1 MGRERSKR
9 CGAGAKRAAREND
22 HPGEGPRHS
31 PPIGRAVGD
40 GRWAMDDGRWTM
52 DDGTFGKFLYG
63 KNLRKI
69 VAEHANVPPH
79 CPRPLPIRR
88 WEFWQIPLQKKPPQN
103 RSGTCQCS
111 PALPAPVANPTMG
124 ILANSSTG
132 KSNAATA
139 RCWPHPANGRH
150 QTRSPPSDTTPSQ
163 VRPLATAPRR
173 NSEVDSAIT
182 RQPG

>member
-9 CGAGAKRAAREND
+9 CGAGAKRAPREND

-31 PPIGRAVGD
+31 PQSG
-40 GRWAMDDGRWTM
+40 GRWAVDDGN
-52 DDGTFGKFLYG
+52 FGKFLYG

-69 VAEHANVPPH
+69 VAEHTNVPPH
-79 CPRPLPIRR
+79 CPRPSQSRR
-88 WEFWQIPLQKKPPQN
+88 WEFWQIPLREKPPKN

-111 PALPAPVANPTMG
+111 PALPAPIANPMMG

-132 KSNAATA
+132 ESNAATA

-163 VRPLATAPRR
+163 VRPRATAPRR